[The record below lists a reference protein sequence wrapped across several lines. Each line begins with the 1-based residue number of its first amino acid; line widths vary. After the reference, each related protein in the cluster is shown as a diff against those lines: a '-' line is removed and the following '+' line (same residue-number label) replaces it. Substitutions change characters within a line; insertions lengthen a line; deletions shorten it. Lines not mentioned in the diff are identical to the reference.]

1 MDMLIGQSGK
11 GNQFRQFLKTMNCNN
26 DNDNLCDMNVNVMI
40 YLYSTHYNFSI
51 GAYFEIINL
60 NNNAYDV
67 NIFMRNLQN

>member
-11 GNQFRQFLKTMNCNN
+11 
-26 DNDNLCDMNVNVMI
+26 DNLCDMNVNVMI

>member
-1 MDMLIGQSGK
+1 
-11 GNQFRQFLKTMNCNN
+11 MNFNN
-26 DNDNLCDMNVNVMI
+26 DNDNLYDMNVNAMI
-40 YLYSTHYNFSI
+40 YLYSTYCKFSI

>member
-1 MDMLIGQSGK
+1 MLIGQSGK
-11 GNQFRQFLKTMNCNN
+11 
-26 DNDNLCDMNVNVMI
+26 DNLCDMNVNVMI